1 MYLTG
6 SASFERLLEVIVLFN
21 EGVVIGEYCE
31 DARVNTLITSP
42 KNHLNFGFTCQVTIW
57 LYSIIW

>member
-31 DARVNTLITSP
+31 DARVNTLITGSFIP
-42 KNHLNFGFTCQVTIW
+42 ALRTIST
-57 LYSIIW
+57 LVSHVR